1 MKVAKLSGDLGI
13 RTLDLQ
19 ADISELADRVTQQAR
34 TIEAISGMT
43 AQNTTTPAM
52 PASPASRTPSLL
64 ASSQTLPAIEAALA
78 RRSSS
83 RPDADYSH
91 LAARHD
97 ALRAEVLVAL
107 QDLSKV
113 SDAVNLDR

>member
-1 MKVAKLSGDLGI
+1 MSEDELPQ
-13 RTLDLQ
+13 LQ
-19 ADISELADRVTQQAR
+19 RIDSAIAR
-34 TIEAISGMT
+34 
-43 AQNTTTPAM
+43 
-52 PASPASRTPSLL
+52 
-64 ASSQTLPAIEAALA
+64 IEAALA